1 MGQLRVRM
9 RKGLPRYHAYVA
21 ANHGTMACSECGV
34 LLNEREIKA
43 VRRGRLVEPLCFACQ
58 GYSREL
64 IKIDIDGPEVR
75 A

>member
-1 MGQLRVRM
+1 MGQLSVRM

-21 ANHGTMACSECGV
+21 ANHGTMECVECGV

-43 VRRGRLVEPLCFACQ
+43 VRKMRLVKPLCLTCQ
-58 GYSREL
+58 GYSRQQ
-64 IKIDIDGPEVR
+64 INIDIDGPEVR